1 MKSLS
6 EGIYACIGAIN
17 LPRKQKAL
25 DKIKRPVYNARIEA
39 TKYFFACF
47 QALFTE
53 GGEFYTRLIHFVFI
67 SQTGEKKCQIMFQQ
81 PKPWKP

>member
-25 DKIKRPVYNARIEA
+25 DKIKRPVYNAR
-39 TKYFFACF
+39 F
-47 QALFTE
+47 QALSTE

>member
-25 DKIKRPVYNARIEA
+25 DKIKRPVYNACIEA
-39 TKYFFACF
+39 TK
-47 QALFTE
+47 
-53 GGEFYTRLIHFVFI
+53 
-67 SQTGEKKCQIMFQQ
+67 
-81 PKPWKP
+81 